1 MIRTTGGTQIYTNPY
16 THAVTYENPGG
27 TPHTVTAKTVTTT
40 GNTTSED
47 LAKTSHYYPPSGA
60 PGVVHGTTA
69 PAPTETTPTPTYN
82 QYLIPGII
90 AAVIIVIIIAAVV
103 IK

>member
-16 THAVTYENPGG
+16 THAVTYDNPDG

-40 GNTTSED
+40 GSTTSED
-47 LAKTSHYYPPSGA
+47 LAKTSHYYPPSGT